1 MKFDLYSSKIYRA
14 VDLANVFPHFVLKSW
29 RIMLLA
35 VGGVAP
41 ALYGISLLLNNYDL
55 GTVLL
60 TGDQWKG
67 LSFIFL
73 PMGFSV
79 LFFEIFFDQY
89 LKYPK
94 IYEHEDNIADYL
106 DYDAASL
113 VDRAYKISARK
124 FDGQLNI
131 ESIILAILEQKI
143 YKNIFFR
150 LGINPNDL
158 ISSLDQG
165 IYDGLELIDNANANR
180 IDHGD
185 NNITLLDLIISIYD
199 SYLPFKQLLIQNNLD
214 DKDLDNLAKWYEVEA
229 EYKEKK
235 KKFWSLDNLLRR
247 PPVGVSWVY
256 ARTPL
261 LQRFARPLGW
271 SMAGKDIDNYLF
283 GRRPIIDQIESIL
296 LKANESNVLLVGEP
310 GVGKRT
316 IVEYLAYLFKEGK
329 VLPELKHKRILELD
343 LASIVSSS
351 KDKNQVQNLLVSVM
365 NQAVMAGD
373 IILVIENFHNFVG
386 DSDIIGGGDISRVIL
401 PYLESPETHII
412 ATTDNVSFHKHI
424 ESRPD
429 IYKTFEKISVQE
441 PDKKDVVGIIEEIVS
456 SVEHKLGLSFTYP
469 AIKAIVENSDKYIQQ
484 VPFPEKAINL
494 LNDVAGHVKSQK
506 KQTVLKDDV
515 DAVVTLKTSIPLG
528 RVGAD
533 EQQKLLNLVE
543 DLHRE
548 IVGQNEAVKAVA
560 ETMQRLRAGLKAG
573 GRPAGVF
580 LFIGPTGVGKT
591 QTAKALAKTYFG
603 SSDKMIRLDMS
614 EYQNQDSLNRFLGST
629 DNNEPG
635 QLPSLVRDNPFSVLL
650 LDEFEKANKNILNL
664 FLQVFDEGR
673 ITDAFGRKVSFEQN
687 IIIATSNAGAQEI
700 REMVSQGLDPA
711 SQKEKIIDVLI
722 SKQYFTPELLN
733 RFDQIVIFHPLSR
746 DQALEVAKMLMNS
759 LVLRLKDQGYYFNPS
774 PELYESVAREGFDP
788 QFGARPMQR
797 VIRDKI
803 ESIIAKKILE
813 GEIQKG
819 QEFSL

>member
-1 MKFDLYSSKIYRA
+1 MKFDLYTSKIYRA

-29 RIMLLA
+29 RIMLLT

-41 ALYGISLLLNNYDL
+41 VLYGISLLLHNYDL

-60 TGDQWKG
+60 TSDQWRG

-89 LKYPK
+89 LKYPQ
-94 IYEHEDNIADYL
+94 ISENANNIADYL
-106 DYDAASL
+106 DYDAARL
-113 VDRAYKISARK
+113 IDRAYKISAGK
-124 FDGQLNI
+124 FDGQLNT
-131 ESIILAILEQKI
+131 ESVILAILEQKI
-143 YKNIFFR
+143 CKNIFFR
-150 LGINPNDL
+150 LGINPDDL
-158 ISSLDQG
+158 MASLNQDVH
-165 IYDGLELIDNANANR
+165 DASELIDNANANR
-180 IDHGD
+180 IDHD
-185 NNITLLDLIISIYD
+185 DTNITFLDLIISLYD
-199 SYLPFKQLLIQNNLD
+199 SYPSFKQLLIRNDLD
-214 DKDLDNLAKWYEVEA
+214 DKDLDHLAKWYEVEA
-229 EYKEKK
+229 EYKEKN

-261 LQRFARPLGW
+261 LQRFARPLGR
-271 SMAGKDIDNYLF
+271 SIAGKDIDNYLF
-283 GRRPIIDQIESIL
+283 GRRRIIDQIESIL

-310 GVGKRT
+310 GVGKKT

-329 VLPELKHKRILELD
+329 VLPELKHRRILELD
-343 LASIVSSS
+343 LASISGSS
-351 KDKNQVQNLLVSVM
+351 KDKSQVQNLLVSVM

-373 IILVIENFHNFVG
+373 IILVIENLHNFVG
-386 DSDIIGGGDISRVIL
+386 ESDIMGGGDMSRILL

-412 ATTDNVSFHKHI
+412 ATTDNVNFHKHI

-441 PDKKDVVGIIEEIVS
+441 PDKGDVVRIIEEIVS
-456 SVEHKLGLSFTYP
+456 AVESKFGLSFTYP
-469 AIKAIVENSDKYIQQ
+469 AIKTIVEDSDKYIQQ

-494 LNDVAGHVKSQK
+494 LNDVAGHIKSQK
-506 KQTVLKDDV
+506 KRTVLKDDV
-515 DAVVTLKTSIPLG
+515 DAVVTLKTNIPLG

-533 EQQKLLNLVE
+533 EQQKLLNLKE
-543 DLHRE
+543 ELHQE
-548 IVGQNEAVKAVA
+548 IVGQNEAVKAIA

-580 LFIGPTGVGKT
+580 LFVGPTGVGKT

-603 SSDKMIRLDMS
+603 FPDKMIRLDMS
-614 EYQNQDSLNRFLGST
+614 EYQNPDSLNRFLGSI
-629 DNNEPG
+629 DLNEPG
-635 QLPSLVRDNPFSVLL
+635 QLTSLVRDNPFSVLL

-700 REMVSQGLDPA
+700 REMVSQGLDLA
-711 SQKEKIIDVLI
+711 SQKEKIIDILI
-722 SKQYFTPELLN
+722 FKQYFTPELLN
-733 RFDQIVIFHPLSR
+733 RFDQIVIFHPLSQE
-746 DQALEVAKMLMNS
+746 QALEVAKMLMNN
-759 LVLRLKDQGYYFNPS
+759 LILRLKDQGYYFNPS
-774 PELYESVAREGFDP
+774 PALHESVAREGFDP

-803 ESIIAKKILE
+803 ESVIAQKILE